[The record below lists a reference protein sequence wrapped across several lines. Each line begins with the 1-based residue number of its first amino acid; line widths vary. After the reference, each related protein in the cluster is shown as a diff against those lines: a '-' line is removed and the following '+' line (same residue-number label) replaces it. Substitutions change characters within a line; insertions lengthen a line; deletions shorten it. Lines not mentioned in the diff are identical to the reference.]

1 MFSLKIVLLSLLLVC
16 MVVADYRKI
25 EIASQNGAQDL
36 FTNAQWSEKRL
47 VQLDYNSEPIWL
59 TRSELLKLSV
69 KKIKFADVTEPITT
83 VAPPQ
88 PPPLPTQPFQKT
100 IVRKLIPQLNSG
112 NLVEVDNQLANF
124 FTRYYTSSTGVEA
137 AQWIYESATDIIK
150 SLGSKATV
158 NYFNN
163 TFPQPSV
170 IVRFPGRYSND
181 VVILGSHLDSV
192 GSSATGR
199 SPGADDDGSG
209 ASSVME
215 VLRVLTNAYSSNNI
229 DEWAPNRTV
238 EFHFYA
244 AEEAGLL
251 GSKAIANS
259 YLARGINVVGMMQ
272 LDMTG
277 YLGPGVVGLVTDQV
291 NANLTSFVRLLIDSY
306 LDITWKNT
314 ICGYAC
320 SDHASWTFA
329 GYRSTFPFETP
340 FGQRNPYIHSAQ
352 DTISKLDPNHWL
364 EFAKLGLSFLVELS
378 ATNYTSA

>member
-1 MFSLKIVLLSLLLVC
+1 MFSTKIVLLSLLLVC

-36 FTNAQWSEKRL
+36 FTNAQWAEKRL

-59 TRSELLKLSV
+59 TRSELLKLSI
-69 KKIKFADVTEPITT
+69 KKIKFADITEPITT

-88 PPPLPTQPFQKT
+88 PPPLPAQPFQKT
-100 IVRKLIPQLNSG
+100 IVRKLIPQLNAG
-112 NLVEVDNQLANF
+112 NLVDVDNQLSNF

-192 GSSATGR
+192 GSSPTGR
-199 SPGADDDGSG
+199 APGADDDGSG

-259 YLARGINVVGMMQ
+259 YLAQGVNVVGMMQ

-340 FGQRNPYIHSAQ
+340 FGQRNPYIHSTQ
-352 DTISKLDPNHWL
+352 DTISKLDANHWL